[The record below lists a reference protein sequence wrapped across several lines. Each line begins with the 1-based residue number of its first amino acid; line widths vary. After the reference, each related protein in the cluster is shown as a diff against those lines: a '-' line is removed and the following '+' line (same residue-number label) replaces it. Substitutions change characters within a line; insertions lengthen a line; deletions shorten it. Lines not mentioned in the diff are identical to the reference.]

1 VKEDLPSLLAAHS
14 ADLMAF
20 LRKAGTRLLPFET
33 EEDLLQGVRL
43 RALER
48 AAGFRYEGREAF
60 FSWLHAIARSHI
72 ADREK
77 HWSALRRN
85 PGSLLRLT
93 AADPASTATGPSTL
107 ASRKEQLKLAIE
119 ALATLLPK
127 DRDLVRGSSEDVP
140 LEEQAKRLGVSYDA
154 AKQAR
159 LRALERFRKA
169 YALATRRGR
178 G

>member
-1 VKEDLPSLLAAHS
+1 MKEDLGSLLAAHS
-14 ADLMAF
+14 ADLLLF
-20 LRKAGTRLLPFET
+20 LRKNGKRLLDRET

-43 RALER
+43 RALEH
-48 AAGFRYEGREAF
+48 AAEFRYEGREAF
-60 FSWLHAIARSHI
+60 FAWLHALARSYL

-85 PGSLLRLT
+85 PGALLRLT
-93 AADPASTATGPSTL
+93 AADPASTATGPSTF
-107 ASRKEQLKLAIE
+107 ASRKEQLKLALE

-127 DRDLVRGSSEDVP
+127 DRDLVRWSSEDVP
-140 LEEQAKRLGVSYDA
+140 LEDQAARLGVSYDA

-169 YALATRRGR
+169 YELATRRGR
-178 G
+178 

>member
-1 VKEDLPSLLAAHS
+1 VKEDFGSLLAAHS
-14 ADLMAF
+14 ADLLLF
-20 LRKAGTRLLPFET
+20 LRKHGKRLLDHET

-43 RALER
+43 RALES
-48 AAGFRYEGREAF
+48 AGDFRYEGQEAF
-60 FSWLHAIARSHI
+60 FAWLHALARSYL

-85 PGSLLRLT
+85 PGALLRLT
-93 AADPASTATGPSTL
+93 AADPASTATGPSTR
-107 ASRKEQLKLAIE
+107 ASRKEQLKLALE

-127 DRDLVRGSSEDVP
+127 DRDLVRWSSEDVP
-140 LEEQAKRLGVSYDA
+140 LEEQAARLGVSYDA

-169 YALATRRGR
+169 YELSTRRGR
-178 G
+178 

>member
-1 VKEDLPSLLAAHS
+1 MKEDLGSLLAAHS
-14 ADLMAF
+14 GELLAF
-20 LRKAGTRLLPFET
+20 LRRNGKRLLDRET

-43 RALER
+43 RALQH
-48 AAGFRYEGREAF
+48 AAEFRYEGREAF
-60 FSWLHAIARSHI
+60 FAWLHALARSYL

-85 PGSLLRLT
+85 PGALLRLT
-93 AADPASTATGPSTL
+93 AADPASTATGPSTF
-107 ASRKEQLKLAIE
+107 ASRKEQLKLALD

-127 DRDLVRGSSEDVP
+127 DRDLVRWSSEDVP
-140 LEEQAKRLGVSYDA
+140 LEEQATRLGITYDA

-169 YALATRRGR
+169 YELATRRGR
-178 G
+178 